1 MAGHVDAVAQRVGA
15 EQGGVRIVA
24 EDVDQRAGVDRIDML
39 GVERQAVAGEPVGDA
54 GMDRLAAA
62 GSR

>member
-15 EQGGVRIVA
+15 EQGGARIVA
-24 EDVDQRAGVDRIDML
+24 EDVDQRAGVDRVDML
-39 GVERQAVAGEPVGDA
+39 RVERQAGAGEPVGDA
-54 GMDRLAAA
+54 RMDRAAAA